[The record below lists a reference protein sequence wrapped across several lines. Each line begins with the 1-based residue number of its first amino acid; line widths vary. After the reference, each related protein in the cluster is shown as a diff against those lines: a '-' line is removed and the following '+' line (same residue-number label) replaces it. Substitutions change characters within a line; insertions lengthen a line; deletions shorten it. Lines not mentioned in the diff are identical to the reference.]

1 MKNLTER
8 FTNWFEIVING
19 NSTTT
24 GAQLAEWLL
33 DSGEYETS
41 EMKTSNNDADN
52 VAPINEA
59 GGKYGTAMTM
69 AAKVKLS
76 NTK

>member
-1 MKNLTER
+1 
-8 FTNWFEIVING
+8 
-19 NSTTT
+19 
-24 GAQLAEWLL
+24 
-33 DSGEYETS
+33 
-41 EMKTSNNDADN
+41 MKTSNNDADN
-52 VAPINEA
+52 IAPINEA